1 MMSRRRLVAL
11 ISALL
16 MLGIGAGAI
25 GLFVAATQSD
35 GGREM
40 IRRAVEGQLSRAVNG
55 TVHLGR
61 LSGSFLT
68 DLRIDTVRISDVNDS
83 LFFASGPIRLTY
95 DPRDLADGRLI
106 IRSLD
111 AERPYVAVRR
121 DMNGEWTHERIW
133 PILKNRRRVPRR
145 RSAFAAVFVIE
156 QAKVRDASV
165 DLILPWA
172 PESAPRDSITRVWHW
187 TSLQLDV
194 PRARVAYPDSVGMH
208 YDIARLDVDESDPP
222 FLFRELRGGLDVRGD
237 TLWLDAPSFRL
248 PGSRGGGTL
257 RAWWER
263 DKPLRFVMDVV
274 SDSVSLADLAFIN
287 PSLPTEGGGSM
298 RLQMR
303 SRADNPRTLEY
314 VITEMDMRAHRSRIL
329 GKMTWGVGRLDSVS
343 LTDVDLEMA
352 PLDAALM
359 QRFNQGPLPVPLRG
373 QLTGRVRASGGLLD
387 RFVVEDATMV
397 WRDANVPGA
406 VSRATAKGMLD
417 IREPAYPVFK
427 GLRLTL
433 REFDLRTAQALD
445 EEFPKLNGT
454 IRGSAIMDSV
464 WGDIRFR
471 EMNIAHRDGDSP
483 ESQFIGRSRLSWEAI
498 GPVRWELDAV
508 ALPLSFSALARS
520 FPEVPLRGNYTGR
533 IVSAG
538 SSELMTLTSDLE
550 GAGGRF
556 DTDLRIDMTAPR
568 YEVTG
573 RATLFAVDP
582 RRMFERENL
591 PTGELN
597 GRLAME
603 TVWDS
608 LADLTGNAQLVLEN
622 SRLDGARIFA
632 GTAQLTF
639 GDGRA
644 VLDTLAIESSAL
656 DLAASGALGLRA
668 DVADSITLRA
678 RADSLGGLRPWLRRP
693 PGDSLAGAVMLT
705 AVARGWLRDFALD
718 ADASAEGILLAG
730 NSAESLEGRARLL
743 GLPTATRGTIGAAG
757 EDLRAAGLVLQRARL
772 DAERDSA
779 GVTAARLT
787 ARGISG
793 TTLQA
798 AGLVAADG
806 DTTRI
811 RVDTL
816 TLSTTLQRWRLGGP
830 AGFAIADGGFRLDS
844 LALRTENR
852 SFMTLVGG
860 LPRTGVLD
868 LRLVSEDVPI
878 ADIAELL
885 QLSGSQQGRFNLN
898 ARLEGTREEPTL
910 TGTGELRDGFVRG
923 VRLDTLRLEARAL
936 ADRLTVRLELGDTR
950 RPAAIA
956 EASIPFILG
965 LDADGVSIPSE
976 GSLRGT
982 IRADS
987 IGLDRFETLT
997 RGATGARGSLAVDL
1011 VLGGTWG
1018 RPLAD
1023 GSLRV
1028 RNGFLAPAQLGD
1040 VQWRNVEADIGFN
1053 GDSITVRNVEAV
1065 SGANR
1070 TGRASIKG
1078 WVSLADRS
1086 NPLVDLTLS
1095 SRAFHVFGRPD
1106 VADIDVSGA
1115 LTLNGTRRSAVL
1127 RGALTADRAIVSIPE
1142 LASKDVISLDGP
1154 DRFAVMDTLETV
1166 SGARVATTE
1175 SEFINNLTIDNVP
1188 ISMGRDVWLRSSE
1201 ANINMGGE
1209 VRITRGRVAR
1219 GIDAGALQLA
1229 LVGPLQTQRGTY
1241 RLNLGPV
1248 QRTFTVEQGEIR
1260 FFGDPELNPT
1270 LNIDALH
1277 TVRQYSEQGVRPD
1290 VRVRVH
1296 LGGTLR
1302 SPTAELSTPDSVRVT
1317 NSDLISYLVTGGPSF
1332 EIGGRDGDISA
1343 TAARVVLGSLG
1354 SVLGGKAS
1362 GGLCDD
1368 AQLSTAGLDAY
1379 GGRLRNVG
1387 AGILAGTRF
1396 NCAKQVGDRAFVRL
1410 DAGLCQVGQLVTQ
1423 GGGSDPRSF
1432 TDALGLKLDYIL
1444 GRGVT
1449 ASAGVEPPTSAVLCA
1464 VNANASARGF
1474 VPTPRQ
1480 VGFDI
1485 FRVWRF

>member
-11 ISALL
+11 VSALL
-16 MLGIGAGAI
+16 MLGIGAAAI

-40 IRRAVEGQLSRAVNG
+40 IRRAVEGQLARTVNG

-68 DLRIDTVRISDVNDS
+68 DLRIDSVRISDVNDS

-121 DMNGEWTHERIW
+121 DMDGEWTHERIW

-165 DLILPWA
+165 DLRLPWA
-172 PESAPRDSITRVWHW
+172 PDSAPRDSITRVWHW

-194 PRARVAYPDSVGMH
+194 PRARIAYPDSVGMR

-248 PGSRGGGTL
+248 PGSRGSGKV
-257 RAWWER
+257 RASWKRNE
-263 DKPLRFVMDVV
+263 PLRFVMDVV

-303 SRADNPRTLEY
+303 SRASDPRTLEY

-329 GKMTWGVGRLDSVS
+329 GQMTWGVGRRDSVT

-373 QLTGRVRASGGLLD
+373 QLTGRVRASGGPLD
-387 RFVVEDATMV
+387 RFVVEDATGV

-406 VSRATAKGMLD
+406 VSRATAKGMID
-417 IREPAYPVFK
+417 IREPAYPIFK
-427 GLRLTL
+427 GLALTL

-445 EEFPKLNGT
+445 DEFPRLNGT
-454 IRGSAIMDSV
+454 IRGSVILDSI

-471 EMNIAHRDGDSP
+471 EMNISHRDGDSP
-483 ESQFIGRSRLSWEAI
+483 ESQFVGRARLAWEEV
-498 GPVRWELDAV
+498 GPVAWELDAV
-508 ALPLSFSALARS
+508 ALPLSFTALARS
-520 FPEVPLRGNYTGR
+520 FPEVPLRGEYTGR
-533 IVSAG
+533 IQSAG
-538 SSELMTLTSDLE
+538 SSDLMTLAGDFE

-556 DTDLRIDMTAPR
+556 DADLRIDMTAPR
-568 YEVTG
+568 YELTG
-573 RATLFAVDP
+573 RATLFGVDP
-582 RRMFERENL
+582 RRMFEREQL

-597 GRLAME
+597 GRIAMQ

-608 LADLTGNAQLVLEN
+608 LADLTGNAQLVLDR
-622 SRLDGARIFA
+622 SILDGARIFA
-632 GTAQLTF
+632 GTAELTF
-639 GDGRA
+639 ADGRA
-644 VLDTLAIESSAL
+644 VLDTLSLESSAL
-656 DLAASGALGLRA
+656 DLAATGALGLRA
-668 DVADSITLRA
+668 DVSDSVTLRA

-693 PGDSLAGAVMLT
+693 PGDSLAGNVLLS
-705 AVARGWLRDFALD
+705 AVARGWLRDFSLN
-718 ADASAEGILLAG
+718 ADATAEGVLLAG
-730 NSAESLEGRARLL
+730 NSAAILEGEARLL
-743 GLPTATRGTIGAAG
+743 GLPTATRGTIGVAG

-772 DAERDSA
+772 DAERDTA
-779 GVTAARLT
+779 GVTAARLD
-787 ARGISG
+787 ARGTSG

-806 DTTRI
+806 DTTRV

-816 TLSTTLQRWRLGGP
+816 TLSTALQRWRLGGP

-844 LALRTENR
+844 LALRTGNQ
-852 SFMTLVGG
+852 SFITLVGG
-860 LPRTGVLD
+860 MPRMGALD
-868 LRLVSEDVPI
+868 LQLVAQDVPV
-878 ADIAELL
+878 ADVAELL
-885 QLSGSQQGRFNLN
+885 QLSGEQQGRFDLR
-898 ARLEGTREEPTL
+898 ARLEGTREAPTL
-910 TGTGELRDGFVRG
+910 TSGGELRNGFVRG
-923 VRLDTLRLEARAL
+923 VRLDTLRLQARAL
-936 ADRLTVRLELGDTR
+936 ADRLALQLELGDAR

-965 LDADGVSIPSE
+965 LDGRGVSIPSE
-976 GSLRGT
+976 GTLRGT

-987 IGLDRFETLT
+987 LGLDRFETLT

-1011 VLGGTWG
+1011 ALGGTWG

-1040 VQWRNVEADIGFN
+1040 VRWRNVEADIGFN

-1070 TGRASIKG
+1070 TGRAAIKG
-1078 WVSLADRS
+1078 WISLEDRS
-1086 NPLVDLTLS
+1086 NPLLDLTLT
-1095 SRAFHVFGRPD
+1095 SRAFHVFGRRD
-1106 VADIDVSGA
+1106 IADIDVSGA
-1115 LTLNGTRRSAVL
+1115 LTLNGTRRAAVL

-1166 SGARVATTE
+1166 AGAGVAATE
-1175 SEFINNLTIDNVP
+1175 SDFINNLTIDNVP

-1201 ANINMGGE
+1201 ANINLGGE

-1219 GIDAGALQLA
+1219 GPDAGALQLA

-1277 TVRQYSEQGVRPD
+1277 TVRQYSEQGARPD

-1423 GGGSDPRSF
+1423 GGGSDPLSF

-1449 ASAGVEPPTSAVLCA
+1449 VSAGVEPPTSAVLCA